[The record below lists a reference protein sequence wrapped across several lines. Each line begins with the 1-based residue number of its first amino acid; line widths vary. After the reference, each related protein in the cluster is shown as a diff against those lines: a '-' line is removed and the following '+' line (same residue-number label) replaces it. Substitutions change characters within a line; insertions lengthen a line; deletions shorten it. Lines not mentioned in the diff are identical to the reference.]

1 MSNHDRQQK
10 PPPPTGAPSVIGDGG
25 NGGKS
30 PPQGISRRKFI
41 LGGSAT
47 LGGLALGDAFFHEPR
62 SFEVREVQ
70 LPLAKIPPGT
80 EMRVVH
86 LSDLHIRTFHD
97 YYKEVARAAN
107 GLRPDL
113 ILLTGDYLE
122 KDRNVGGVRRFLRML
137 EAPSGIFAVQ
147 GNWEYWARVEGD
159 NLRRHF
165 AGADAT
171 LLLDERHDLSVRG
184 VPLSLLGL
192 DYPSPADRLAQL
204 QKGADPG
211 RLNLLLSHV
220 PAFAH
225 EILDDRVD
233 LILCGH
239 THGGQVRLPFL
250 PPFHLPRFSGHFVDG
265 LYHVGA
271 GSTPLY
277 VTRGVGTSIVPVR
290 FFCRPEITLLRLHA
304 A

>member
-1 MSNHDRQQK
+1 MNEHDRQQLSAT
-10 PPPPTGAPSVIGDGG
+10 PREQESQAGNGG
-25 NGGKS
+25 NGGEGS
-30 PPQGISRRKFI
+30 PGGISRRKFL
-41 LGGSAT
+41 LGGSAA
-47 LGGLALGDAFFHEPR
+47 LGGLAVGDAFFHEPR
-62 SFEVREVQ
+62 SFEVREVL
-70 LPLAKIPPGT
+70 LPLAKVPPG
-80 EMRVVH
+80 EELRVVQ
-86 LSDLHIRTFHD
+86 LSDLHIRTFHS

-107 GLRPDL
+107 ALRPDL

-137 EAPSGIFAVQ
+137 EAPDGIFAVQ

-165 AGADAT
+165 ARAGAS
-171 LLLDERHDLSVRG
+171 LLLDQRHDLSVRK
-184 VPLSLLGL
+184 VPVSLLGL
-192 DYPSPADRLAQL
+192 DYPAPTDSLARLQE
-204 QKGADPG
+204 GADPG

-225 EILDDRVD
+225 DILDDRVD
-233 LILCGH
+233 LILSGH

-250 PPFHLPRFSGHFVDG
+250 PPFHLPRFSGHFVEG
-265 LYHVGA
+265 LYRVGP
-271 GSTPLY
+271 TDVPLY

-290 FFCRPEITLLRLHA
+290 FFCRPEITLLRLQA